1 MPGRKVEIGRIDLRE
16 KVSYF
21 EVDKGEAQR
30 VVDSMNQ
37 YEVDGRPIFVELTR
51 GNDSA
56 NEGKGRRKERKTEQP
71 SSRGGASRRPGREKP
86 WRQAS
91 SRRKNRGRS

>member
-1 MPGRKVEIGRIDLRE
+1 MPGCKVEIGRIDLRE

-51 GNDSA
+51 GNDST
-56 NEGKGRRKERKTEQP
+56 NKGKGHHITRLEVTVQKSLFRV
-71 SSRGGASRRPGREKP
+71 A
-86 WRQAS
+86 
-91 SRRKNRGRS
+91 